1 MIQKLVKHIFV
12 CVIIGIVVF
21 FISTSLFG
29 SWDFIS
35 TNLLFR
41 IIAFNIMYALVLGF
55 ANAGYFFLLGKYKWK
70 EHQSRLRVFVGI
82 VGSIPITL
90 LGLFLLMMFE
100 VMYLEGHDFNYFL
113 SHQKLA
119 NYVFGLLISLV
130 IVIIFHAIYFY
141 KQVQERKV
149 KDSQIVARTESAK
162 FESLKS
168 QLDPHFLFN
177 SLNVLTSL
185 IEENP
190 RGAEKFTTGLSKIYR
205 YILEQK
211 DKDVVAVVDELKFAI
226 TYMQLLKTRFEEGIE
241 FEIGEELKEVEF
253 KIVPLSLQLLL
264 ENAVKH
270 NAITPQKPLVIKI
283 YQENNKLVIK
293 NSFNPKQVL
302 EKSTKVGLENIKQ
315 RYKLITKE
323 TVDIIQENK
332 LFVVKLPFLTKD
344 IKIMKTSYLNESE
357 KYLRA
362 QKRVDDLSNFY
373 WGLGAYFVVI
383 PFLIFINYKTFWGY
397 QWFWFPTFGWGMGM
411 LLQAVKLFVLG
422 TSWQDKKIREIME
435 KENF

>member
-1 MIQKLVKHIFV
+1 MIQKLVKYIFT

-21 FISTSLFG
+21 FISTSLF
-29 SWDFIS
+29 STWEFIS
-35 TNLLFR
+35 ANWLLR
-41 IIAFNIMYALVLGF
+41 VLAFNIMYALVLGF
-55 ANAGYFFLLGKYKWK
+55 SNAGYFFLLGKYKWK
-70 EHQSRLRVFVGI
+70 EHQSKLRVIIGI

-90 LGLFLLMMFE
+90 IGLFFLKMFE
-100 VMYLEGHDFNYFL
+100 MMYLEGHDFNYFL
-113 SHQKLA
+113 SHQRLS
-119 NYVFGLLISLV
+119 NYVFGSLISLV

-141 KQVQERKV
+141 KQAQERKV
-149 KDSQIVARTESAK
+149 KDSQIVAKTESAK

-211 DKDVVAVVDELKFAI
+211 DKDVVAVTDELTFAN
-226 TYMQLLKTRFEEGIE
+226 TYMRLLKTRFEEGIE
-241 FEIGEELKEVEF
+241 FEITEDLKELEF

-283 YQENNKLVIK
+283 YQENNKLVVE

-302 EKSTKVGLENIKQ
+302 EKSTKVGLENIRQ

-323 TVDIIQENK
+323 TVEVVQENK

-357 KYLRA
+357 RYIRA
-362 QKRVDDLSNFY
+362 QKRVEELSNFY
-373 WGLGAYFVVI
+373 WALGSYFVVI

-397 QWFWFPTFGWGMGM
+397 QWFWFPMFGWGMGM
-411 LLQAVKLFVLG
+411 ILQAVRLFVLG
-422 TSWQDKKIREIME
+422 NSWQNRKIKQLME
-435 KENF
+435 QEDF